1 MRNFSG
7 DACVGSKKES
17 VITKSFIRHTQRY
30 RCCPCLISPPFSSFI
45 FSPLQGSISPQIC
58 ILESGIHNISP
69 KISRFC
75 LQGTHFPIRAFLLGI
90 CSLWKPQNELIDKI
104 WTASHKRKA
113 KEKSQRSSNWPNK
126 HSCTNNQNFFFDY
139 SCVGWSI
146 DNKFDASVA
155 DSFRSFRREH
165 WWFIKQSIF
174 RFQAFA

>member
-1 MRNFSG
+1 MRKDIGVVS
-7 DACVGSKKES
+7 
-17 VITKSFIRHTQRY
+17 Y
-30 RCCPCLISPPFSSFI
+30 L
-45 FSPLQGSISPQIC
+45 PLLQASYFPLFRGRFFHKYVFWNQGSIISPQKF
-58 ILESGIHNISP
+58 LDFVFRVHN
-69 KISRFC
+69 
-75 LQGTHFPIRAFLLGI
+75 THFPIRAFLLGI

-126 HSCTNNQNFFFDY
+126 HSCTNNQNFFFNY

-146 DNKFDASVA
+146 DNKFDAPVA
-155 DSFRSFRREH
+155 DSFGPFRREH